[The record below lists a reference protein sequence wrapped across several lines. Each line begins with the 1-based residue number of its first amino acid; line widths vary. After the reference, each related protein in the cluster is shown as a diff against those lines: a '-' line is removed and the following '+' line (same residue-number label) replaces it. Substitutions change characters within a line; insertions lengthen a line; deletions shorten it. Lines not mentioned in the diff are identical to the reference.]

1 MHEGL
6 DMTTVIFA
14 VLAIF
19 VVWKLKS
26 VLGTR
31 VDVERRPEPPK
42 PSERSEAGNV
52 VRLPGAAASPAAAA
66 ADDAS
71 AKTEKGRAGLAA
83 LRAADK
89 AFNPERFLNGAR
101 TAYEMIIT
109 AFASGDRKT
118 LANLLS
124 PEVLAS
130 FETEIARRE
139 AAGQTA
145 STRLVSLDDIEFADG
160 AARGGV
166 VQATVRI
173 AAKMVTVVRES
184 DGAIAS
190 GDPDV
195 VVSTDEFW
203 TFSRTVGSADPTW
216 RLIATETHPG

>member
-31 VDVERRPEPPK
+31 VDIERRPEPPK
-42 PSERSEAGNV
+42 PTERTQNGNV
-52 VRLPGAAASPAAAA
+52 VRLPGAAAPSTPSGSV
-66 ADDAS
+66 DVS
-71 AKTEKGRAGLAA
+71 ARTEKGRAGAAA

-89 AFNPERFLNGAR
+89 GFNPERFLSGAR
-101 TAYEMIIT
+101 TAYEMIIA

-124 PEVLAS
+124 PDVLAS
-130 FETEIARRE
+130 FEAEIARRE
-139 AAGQTA
+139 AAGRTA
-145 STRLVSLDDIEFADG
+145 STRLVSIDDIELADG
-160 AARGGV
+160 SARSGV
-166 VQATVRI
+166 AQATVRI
-173 AAKMVTVVRES
+173 AAKMVTVVRDN
-184 DGAIAS
+184 DGAVVS

-203 TFSRTVGSADPTW
+203 TFSRTVGSSDPTW